1 MFIMH
6 LASCSFSK
14 FNESNFDLTE
24 KEFKHMNWKPDV
36 SSSNLIVAIHGYN
49 DYSNA
54 FKIPADFLLEH
65 NIETIAFD
73 LRGFGK
79 RKDKGNWFSLD
90 VHLDDIKFNIEKIK
104 KKTLEKKFIYWGKVW
119 EVQLLQA

>member
-1 MFIMH
+1 MET
-6 LASCSFSK
+6 K
-14 FNESNFDLTE
+14 
-24 KEFKHMNWKPDV
+24 K

-54 FKIPADFLLEH
+54 FKIPADFLLEY

-73 LRGFGK
+73 LRGFG
-79 RKDKGNWFSLD
+79 RNQDKGNWFNLD

-104 KKTLEKKFIYWGKVW
+104 KETS
-119 EVQLLQA
+119 